1 MYYYIY
7 TRARAKSTHTRSSL
21 PLVQKNDY
29 SGNLFWPWAPKR
41 ESARVCYERHALA
54 RRTRFF
60 FLKGFLR
67 RKSQKKI
74 QSSKQEEKIFYP
86 REILYRGNN
95 NNNNNNND
103 DDNNKTDERGRSSF
117 CSARLCVC
125 GGCVSLFARFFS
137 SDIDP
142 SRFRLK
148 NN

>member
-1 MYYYIY
+1 MEREGERGSVGIDANVDDMNY
-7 TRARAKSTHTRSSL
+7 TSNASTFGKEWPHLPSS
-21 PLVQKNDY
+21 
-29 SGNLFWPWAPKR
+29 
-41 ESARVCYERHALA
+41 SASVLSKDQAL
-54 RRTRFF
+54 
-60 FLKGFLR
+60 
-67 RKSQKKI
+67 
-74 QSSKQEEKIFYP
+74 
-86 REILYRGNN
+86 EILEISPTPNN

>member
-7 TRARAKSTHTRSSL
+7 TRARAKRAHTRSIL

-41 ESARVCYERHALA
+41 ESARGCYERHALA
-54 RRTRFF
+54 SNEIF
-60 FLKGFLR
+60 FLKGFS
-67 RKSQKKI
+67 RKSQKNTV
-74 QSSKQEEKIFYP
+74 SKQEEKIFYP
-86 REILYRGNN
+86 HEILYRGD
-95 NNNNNNND
+95 NNNNNND
-103 DDNNKTDERGRSSF
+103 DDNNNKTDERGRSSF

-125 GGCVSLFARFFS
+125 GGFVSLFARFFS